1 MIFPEF
7 VIFLFE
13 VTFVFGKMYR
23 FIWYWDTFTCEN
35 VERTKFE
42 LVSWFLT
49 TISSEVNAV
58 KPKVE
63 KLSDLHQQL
72 EAKFAEKGSLL
83 LTKINEKKF
92 SKLAKEYLEWL
103 ASRKSQLGSSGRQQ
117 DISKADVIKSLLD
130 EIQVLTLW
138 LFFLLAFCW
147 NKTSLIWL

>member
-1 MIFPEF
+1 M
-7 VIFLFE
+7 
-13 VTFVFGKMYR
+13 
-23 FIWYWDTFTCEN
+23 
-35 VERTKFE
+35 
-42 LVSWFLT
+42 
-49 TISSEVNAV
+49 

-83 LTKINEKKF
+83 LTKVNEKKF

-147 NKTSLIWL
+147 NKISLIWLESKSTMTPHRSRSTNCSLPFLKVTPLQVI